1 LRPSTM
7 SRSTFVKAGSAA
19 VAAGAVGT
27 AFPIPAIAQQRP
39 VKFTDAFLV
48 GPQAI
53 YLYAG
58 NAKGIFAKHGIDI
71 DISKGTGSLAAAQAI
86 AAGRYDFGNVAA
98 VPLIVMNAKGLPIS
112 GISVVSYDAG
122 MGVGVL
128 GDGPIT
134 DPKKLAGKR
143 IGVNPASAEVPLF
156 PTYAKLA
163 GIDAKDVNLVN
174 TDPAVLQRLV
184 LEKQLDGMTGI
195 AQSALPLFI
204 AQKTPIRWMLYSSVG
219 LYSYSLTLTTTHDM
233 IAKDPALCQ
242 AMADA
247 TEEALAWTLVNSEEA
262 MQLFIKAF
270 PELALTP
277 DARQSLTVG
286 RDLIELTIVSPE
298 AKTHGL
304 GYGDPAKLAVM
315 ADMTA
320 KDATTGKAPA
330 LSTWFDARFG
340 GKVRLST
347 ADWRIVEART
357 AAYKKYFS

>member
-1 LRPSTM
+1 LRSSGM
-7 SRSTFVKAGSAA
+7 SRSTFVKAGTAA
-19 VAAGAVGT
+19 VAAAA
-27 AFPIPAIAQQRP
+27 AFPIPAIAQLKP

-48 GPQAI
+48 GPQAV

-58 NAKGIFAKHGIDI
+58 KAKGIFAKHGIDI

-134 DPKKLAGKR
+134 GPKLLVGKR

-156 PTYAKLA
+156 PAYARLA
-163 GIDAKDVNLVN
+163 GIDAKDVTIVN

-195 AQSALPLFI
+195 AQSALPLFLG
-204 AQKTPIRWMLYSSVG
+204 QNTPIRWMLYSSVG

-233 IAKDPALCQ
+233 IAKDPGLCQ

-247 TEEALAWTLVNSEEA
+247 TEEALGWAMINSDESL
-262 MQLFIKAF
+262 QLFTKAF

-277 DARQSLTVG
+277 DALKTLKVG
-286 RDLIELTIVSPE
+286 KDLNDFAIVSPE

-304 GYGDPAKLAVM
+304 GYGDPAKLAAM

-320 KDATTGKAPA
+320 KDAVTGKSPA
-330 LSTWFDARFG
+330 VATWFESRFG
-340 GKVRLST
+340 GKVRLSPG
-347 ADWRIVEART
+347 DWRTVDART
-357 AAYKKYFS
+357 APYKKYFG